1 MDWKEFFKPNK
12 WKIILA
18 ILLFFLIIL
27 SSSVQYQF
35 VRRCEPASECPQ
47 PLIASLQTVVVN
59 VLGFPASLEPLIM
72 LHDKGIIPN
81 EVYYNRINRILLAI
95 PLGFIPNIIYLYVLS
110 CLIIYIVNKLK
121 SKK

>member
-18 ILLFFLIIL
+18 ILLFFLMIL

-35 VRRCEPASECPQ
+35 VRRCEPGSECPQ
-47 PLIASLQTVVVN
+47 PLIASLPTVVVN